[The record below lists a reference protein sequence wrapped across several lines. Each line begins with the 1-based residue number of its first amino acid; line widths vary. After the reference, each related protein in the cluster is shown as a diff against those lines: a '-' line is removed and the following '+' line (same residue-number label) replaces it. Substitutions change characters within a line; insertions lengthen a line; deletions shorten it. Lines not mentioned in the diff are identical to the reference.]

1 MSKVLVTGGLGF
13 QGTHLVSELI
23 KNGDT
28 VYVLNTPRDGHAIK
42 NLGILLEKNPQAK
55 INENLFII
63 WGSIEDSSI
72 MERLV
77 PQCSTVFHLAAK
89 INVDESI
96 ERPDAF
102 FNTNIQGTYNILNWA
117 LKNNTR
123 VILASTCEVY
133 GGGTAIDENTLLNPR
148 SPYAASKAAA
158 ERIAY
163 SYSTTYGLPVDI
175 VRPFNVYGP
184 LQKDGGH
191 GAVIGIF
198 AKKMMNGEEIQIHG
212 DGKQGRDFIF
222 IKDVIKG
229 YMDIYKSTPNP
240 EAKVYTFGTGI
251 DVSVNELVS
260 VLENTLGVNA
270 NKKYVEG
277 RKGQVTTFIAK
288 NSLRTY
294 FFNEGETTT
303 FNEGIRQYVDYVKNG
318 VLDL

>member
-1 MSKVLVTGGLGF
+1 MATCLVTGGLGF
-13 QGTHLVSELI
+13 QGTHLTSALI
-23 KNGDT
+23 KNGDV
-28 VYVLNTPRDGHAIK
+28 VYVLNTPAEHAKK
-42 NLGILLEKNPQAK
+42 NLEILQKHNPLVELNK
-55 INENLFII
+55 NLFVI

-77 PQCSTVFHLAAK
+77 PQCQTVFHLAAK

-96 ERPDAF
+96 ERPEAF
-102 FNTNIQGTYNILNWA
+102 FETNIKGTYNILNWA
-117 LKNNTR
+117 LKNKTR

-133 GGGTAIDENTLLNPR
+133 GGGEYLSENSILNPR

-198 AKKMMNGEEIQIHG
+198 TKKIKNDEEIQIHG
-212 DGKQGRDFIF
+212 DGHQGRDFIY
-222 IKDVIKG
+222 IADVIKG
-229 YMDIYKSTPNP
+229 YMDIYKSTPGV
-240 EAKVYTFGTGI
+240 EAKVYTFGTGR
-251 DVSVNELVS
+251 DTSVNEIVAE
-260 VLENTLGVNA
+260 LEALMNKTA
-270 NKKYVEG
+270 NKKHVEG

-294 FFNEGETTT
+294 FDEEEVLSFKEGLRRYYNWVNDGTLE
-303 FNEGIRQYVDYVKNG
+303 
-318 VLDL
+318 L